1 MPLNPMG
8 EEVPHPVDRVI
19 VFAGSTMEADL
30 VKLHLQEDGIE
41 AVLEDEHI
49 GTIAP
54 YAATAGGA
62 GAVKVA
68 VSVVDEPEARELIER
83 HQRKA

>member
-1 MPLNPMG
+1 MPLNRMG

-30 VKLHLQEDGIE
+30 VKLHLLESGIE
-41 AVLEDEHI
+41 ALLEDEYI
-49 GTIAP
+49 GTTAP
-54 YAATAGGA
+54 YTVTGGA
-62 GAVKVA
+62 GAVKVT

-83 HQRKA
+83 HQRKR